1 MLFLFA
7 LGVSVSAA
15 EEKMVELLV
24 SNTGQPSGS
33 AVMRYDART
42 GKFRGYLDDPDT
54 DPNIN
59 QYEQPKGL
67 AINSAG
73 QVYIAYRCLMCDN
86 PKMAALLIFSLNTG
100 GRFLTPFASDRGKE
114 EGFEGLAISPDGLA
128 LYAGQRES
136 GQIHLYEIQSGKLLY
151 KFPDFLFP
159 RGLTFDRSG
168 ILYVLSQSDKFVGAG
183 QIIGITADGRT
194 FPFVEPTPKGP
205 LQLDDASAGLTFGPD
220 GDLYVVSTGPNRVL
234 RYVIRRRSQL
244 PSAEFQ
250 GEFAAPAND
259 GCVDPVGLAFGPH
272 DQNLYVTCR
281 TSNNVVRYDGRTSRF
296 LGEFVRSGES
306 DKLSSPTYLTF
317 ASFDLHSSL
326 RLISPP
332 NGEQTEPVTVFRWTR
347 SQNPEV
353 HSYRL
358 RIATDPYMENEI
370 LSLPEP
376 GGERIVAP
384 QVAVR
389 LRDLKDKN
397 GKDLAGRILY
407 WQVIAKGHVIV
418 QSGSEGPDEESQ
430 EIFSFFFKRDNREYT
445 QIRGLVTSDL
455 HQLGL
460 VGARVAVSS
469 ERHAVTT
476 NSIAETVFN
485 GEYIVIAV
493 TRDYNGLEIGFPI
506 EIRSTKEGY
515 HPVEKEIFEEERNG
529 GIITWNLTMQRD
541 FDRSRAGP
549 WIPLLLLGD

>member
-1 MLFLFA
+1 
-7 LGVSVSAA
+7 
-15 EEKMVELLV
+15 
-24 SNTGQPSGS
+24 
-33 AVMRYDART
+33 
-42 GKFRGYLDDPDT
+42 
-54 DPNIN
+54 
-59 QYEQPKGL
+59 
-67 AINSAG
+67 
-73 QVYIAYRCLMCDN
+73 
-86 PKMAALLIFSLNTG
+86 
-100 GRFLTPFASDRGKE
+100 
-114 EGFEGLAISPDGLA
+114 
-128 LYAGQRES
+128 
-136 GQIHLYEIQSGKLLY
+136 
-151 KFPDFLFP
+151 
-159 RGLTFDRSG
+159 
-168 ILYVLSQSDKFVGAG
+168 
-183 QIIGITADGRT
+183 
-194 FPFVEPTPKGP
+194 
-205 LQLDDASAGLTFGPD
+205 
-220 GDLYVVSTGPNRVL
+220 
-234 RYVIRRRSQL
+234 
-244 PSAEFQ
+244 
-250 GEFAAPAND
+250 
-259 GCVDPVGLAFGPH
+259 
-272 DQNLYVTCR
+272 VTCR

-397 GKDLAGRILY
+397 GKDLAGQILY

-485 GEYIVIAV
+485 GVYIVIAL
-493 TRDYNGLEIGFPI
+493 TTDSNGDQIDLPLQITA
-506 EIRSTKEGY
+506 TKEGFG
-515 HPVEKEIFEEERNG
+515 PKVVNQNELPPKDADGVITVPELEMRADDGDSDGIPDIVENASPCQDANDADTDDDGIADGEEDTNKNGVKDSAETDSCRLDTDNDGIQDGTELGLTLNDIGSDTDTAIFQPDLDPSTKTNPLDDDSDKDGLSDGEEDLNHNG
-529 GIITWNLTMQRD
+529 RVDGGETD
-541 FDRSRAGP
+541 PRSLDAGELRP
-549 WIPLLLLGD
+549 NPLNAIAFPAILPFLLGD

>member
-1 MLFLFA
+1 
-7 LGVSVSAA
+7 
-15 EEKMVELLV
+15 
-24 SNTGQPSGS
+24 
-33 AVMRYDART
+33 
-42 GKFRGYLDDPDT
+42 
-54 DPNIN
+54 
-59 QYEQPKGL
+59 
-67 AINSAG
+67 
-73 QVYIAYRCLMCDN
+73 
-86 PKMAALLIFSLNTG
+86 
-100 GRFLTPFASDRGKE
+100 
-114 EGFEGLAISPDGLA
+114 
-128 LYAGQRES
+128 
-136 GQIHLYEIQSGKLLY
+136 
-151 KFPDFLFP
+151 
-159 RGLTFDRSG
+159 
-168 ILYVLSQSDKFVGAG
+168 
-183 QIIGITADGRT
+183 
-194 FPFVEPTPKGP
+194 
-205 LQLDDASAGLTFGPD
+205 
-220 GDLYVVSTGPNRVL
+220 
-234 RYVIRRRSQL
+234 
-244 PSAEFQ
+244 
-250 GEFAAPAND
+250 
-259 GCVDPVGLAFGPH
+259 
-272 DQNLYVTCR
+272 
-281 TSNNVVRYDGRTSRF
+281 
-296 LGEFVRSGES
+296 
-306 DKLSSPTYLTF
+306 
-317 ASFDLHSSL
+317 
-326 RLISPP
+326 
-332 NGEQTEPVTVFRWTR
+332 
-347 SQNPEV
+347 
-353 HSYRL
+353 
-358 RIATDPYMENEI
+358 MENEI